1 MGMFRKIIIAN
12 RGEIACRVIRT
23 ARRMGIATVAVYS
36 DADAGALHVA
46 MADEAYRVGPAAVR
60 ESYLNVAA
68 ILAAAR
74 ASRAEAL
81 HPGYGFLSE
90 NAEFAEACAEAG
102 VVFIGP
108 PASAIRAM
116 GGKSAAKALMERG
129 QNRLRRIHTGEQI
142 DGGDPELQWW
152 LLWLAIERH
161 QTRLTLNHQV
171 IARATRLC
179 AAAVVARDGTINQAW
194 IELL

>member
-1 MGMFRKIIIAN
+1 
-12 RGEIACRVIRT
+12 
-23 ARRMGIATVAVYS
+23 MGIAIARWILSQQQCLQAIVGGDHQTAIEERHFNMTP
-36 DADAGALHVA
+36 DASLV
-46 MADEAYRVGPAAVR
+46 
-60 ESYLNVAA
+60 
-68 ILAAAR
+68 
-74 ASRAEAL
+74 
-81 HPGYGFLSE
+81 
-90 NAEFAEACAEAG
+90 
-102 VVFIGP
+102 
-108 PASAIRAM
+108 
-116 GGKSAAKALMERG
+116 ALMERG